1 MGNSPQK
8 PSALAATYG
17 SDGYKNLPGSSSAGK
32 KVEWVILNHNNHQR
46 EIDVY
51 IYIQDGSKTVQE
63 PKPLHIRN
71 RTGPEPEKPEPFGI
85 EPDGID
91 GGPKEPERGKN

>member
-51 IYIQDGSKTVQE
+51 IYIYRMV
-63 PKPLHIRN
+63 PKRFRN
-71 RTGPEPEKPEPFGI
+71 LNRCT
-85 EPDGID
+85 
-91 GGPKEPERGKN
+91 

>member
-51 IYIQDGSKTVQE
+51 IYIYTDNNSNIFNIIHQVVVSHT
-63 PKPLHIRN
+63 LFI
-71 RTGPEPEKPEPFGI
+71 
-85 EPDGID
+85 
-91 GGPKEPERGKN
+91 